1 MEAEDASRMNPAM
14 LKSVT
19 HKKERQ
25 ETLAAISSGG
35 FQPLNIPDNERT
47 GLKTKVKNKVKSLI
61 RKVSKN

>member
-1 MEAEDASRMNPAM
+1 MEAEEASRMNPAILM
-14 LKSVT
+14 SVT

-47 GLKTKVKNKVKSLI
+47 DLKARIKNKVRSLI
-61 RKVSKN
+61 RKVSK